1 MTTLMSG
8 ATTFS
13 TTTLVRMTLCLAI
26 ATLSKKKTV
35 ALNNEFK
42 NVVIKSGMSHIWYHY
57 GIL

>member
-1 MTTLMSG
+1 MTTQMSG

-26 ATLSKKKTV
+26 ATLSKKTV

-42 NVVIKSGMSHIWYHY
+42 NVVIKSGINKILYHY